1 MTVMCSFKLI
11 KKLNHLTIILGMHM
25 EVKILCKGKN
35 KNKKFKNIFNILKKI

>member
-35 KNKKFKNIFNILKKI
+35 KNKSLKIYLIF